1 MATNIDVKSLNAM
14 FNDYLQ
20 NGSSDQAFVDYC
32 LSQGYFRTDSND
44 PTVYDFSKFRKSRFV
59 NTAYLTSNPEKY
71 NSYLTFLA
79 NLSRS
84 DSRNQLDGDKATSK
98 MLMDLMEDVPLNA
111 GLGLS
116 QQDSEQLYS
125 KYLQDSD
132 HKMKKMHPKTAFA
145 GKKIG
150 IPTLITTAICAVIG
164 GAIAASGLVAGAI
177 PFLTDSLLLNI
188 GSLATL
194 GAAFGAVITP
204 IAIVAKNAIVRSYF
218 ARKYGTKTNNLAT
231 LLNSDITNSAD
242 IEKLNLPINELFK
255 KFKKTEEKIQ
265 KAKHSKNPFS
275 RIANYFR
282 EKTNRNRLH
291 EVINV
296 LKKTNAD
303 LKNSQDPTTETKLGL
318 FQRYLVNQTK
328 NLELSRRYADILAR
342 SRVDKKE
349 KNHIADLKASHKDE
363 YKKLAMDVLSK
374 GFPTP
379 ASPVNVK
386 KEPIKKEEK
395 VGKVVEKSLRDYL
408 REYGENTLR
417 VQNEKSF
424 IEKNKHRTIEELR
437 TEYDKKVRENLH
449 AQNSQYDQNT
459 SNPDIARQPN
469 RRKLQIFNGI
479 LVEGVIGDREQ
490 TPTRPQDHRVDPR
503 TPEGIRLQEMNPDM
517 DEIKRREEY
526 ARIWTEGYEKQRQRR
541 EDAKRESE
549 ESQKP
554 TPDASIN
561 PVQTPSISASR
572 NPEQKPSTP
581 TSTNPVQ
588 TPSTSASTNP
598 EQKPSTPASPKSTTS
613 KRKTSGIGTR
623 DTKVLRGR
631 GLSAKTIL
639 DGVDYS
645 NSYSNYTIPSIN
657 ATENSTPVSE
667 TQPSKKSN
675 RTSTSAKKT
684 SVTPNP
690 EESVQPKSKNANK
703 KTITSETPAN
713 SASSPKTKNPEKT
726 ATTPRSKTTPSGAKS
741 VTQDTTKNPKPA
753 DKKDSATKTSTA
765 PPTEKNATSTNDPK
779 STTTTTRQNSVKK
792 GTPPKTDELTP
803 ADGKKTQRVSKKRK
817 LNDGVEPK
825 KSDKNVANKNESTEQ
840 TNDAVKGTSQDSPL
854 TEIENLIAKMS
865 QLMNESKSPIYHG
878 TFTEENI
885 DTFLDENINALE
897 SKTRRGS
904 HSVTIRVDGDG
915 YSIT

>member
-32 LSQGYFRTDSND
+32 LSQGYFHTDSND

-349 KNHIADLKASHKDE
+349 KNHIANLKASHKDE

-374 GFPTP
+374 GFHTP

-386 KEPIKKEEK
+386 KEPIKKEET

-408 REYGENTLR
+408 REYGENSLR

-437 TEYDKKVRENLH
+437 TEYGKKVGENLH

-479 LVEGVIGDREQ
+479 LVDGVIGDIEQ
-490 TPTRPQDHRVDPR
+490 TSTRPRDYSVDPQ
-503 TPEGIRLQEMNPDM
+503 TPEGRRLKEKNPDM

-526 ARIWTEGYEKQRQRR
+526 FRIWAEGYEKQRRRR
-541 EDAKRESE
+541 EEEKRESE
-549 ESQKP
+549 ESQKS
-554 TPDASIN
+554 TPDA
-561 PVQTPSISASR
+561 
-572 NPEQKPSTP
+572 
-581 TSTNPVQ
+581 STNPVQ
-588 TPSTSASTNP
+588 T
-598 EQKPSTPASPKSTTS
+598 PSTPASPKSTTS
-613 KRKTSGIGTR
+613 RRKTSGIGTR

-645 NSYSNYTIPSIN
+645 NSYSNYIIPSIN
-657 ATENSTPVSE
+657 ATENSTPVPE

-675 RTSTSAKKT
+675 RTSTSDKKT
-684 SVTPNP
+684 PVTPNS

-713 SASSPKTKNPEKT
+713 SASSPKTKNPKKT
-726 ATTPRSKTTPSGAKS
+726 ATAPRSKTTSSGAKS
-741 VTQDTTKNPKPA
+741 DTPDTTKNTNKPA
-753 DKKDSATKTSTA
+753 DAKKDSTTKTSTA
-765 PPTEKNATSTNDPK
+765 PSTEKNATSTNVPK
-779 STTTTTRQNSVKK
+779 STTTTTGRNSVKK
-792 GTPPKTDELTP
+792 GTPPKTDGLTP
-803 ADGKKTQRVSKKRK
+803 ADEKTQRVSKKRK
-817 LNDGVEPK
+817 PDDGVEPK
-825 KSDKNVANKNESTEQ
+825 KSDKKANKNKSTEQ

>member
-32 LSQGYFRTDSND
+32 LSQGYFHTDSND

-150 IPTLITTAICAVIG
+150 IPTLITTVICAVFG
-164 GAIAASGLVAGAI
+164 VAIAASGLVAGAI

-188 GSLATL
+188 GSLATI
-194 GAAFGAVITP
+194 GAAIGAVITP
-204 IAIVAKNAIVRSYF
+204 IAIVTKNAIVRSYF

-231 LLNSDITNSAD
+231 FLNSDITNSAD

-255 KFKKTEEKIQ
+255 RFKKTEEKIQ

-303 LKNSQDPTTETKLGL
+303 LKNSQDPTTKTKLGL
-318 FQRYLVNQTK
+318 FQRYLVDQTK

-386 KEPIKKEEK
+386 KEPIKKEET

-408 REYGENTLR
+408 REYGENSLS
-417 VQNEKSF
+417 VQKEKSF
-424 IEKNKHRTIEELR
+424 IEKNKHRTIEDLR

-479 LVEGVIGDREQ
+479 LVEGIIGDREQ
-490 TPTRPQDHRVDPR
+490 TPTRPQDNSVDPQ
-503 TPEGIRLQEMNPDM
+503 TPEGKLLKEMNPDM
-517 DEIKRREEY
+517 DEIKRREKY

-541 EDAKRESE
+541 EEAKRESE

-561 PVQTPSISASR
+561 PVQTPS
-572 NPEQKPSTP
+572 
-581 TSTNPVQ
+581 
-588 TPSTSASTNP
+588 TSASTNP
-598 EQKPSTPASPKSTTS
+598 EQKPSTPISPKSTTS
-613 KRKTSGIGTR
+613 RRKTSRIGTR

-657 ATENSTPVSE
+657 ATENSTPVPE
-667 TQPSKKSN
+667 TQPRKKSD
-675 RTSTSAKKT
+675 RKSTSDEKKP
-684 SVTPNP
+684 VTPNSK
-690 EESVQPKSKNANK
+690 ESVQPKSKPKSKNANEK
-703 KTITSETPAN
+703 PITSKTPAN

-726 ATTPRSKTTPSGAKS
+726 ATTPRSKTTPSDAKS
-741 VTQDTTKNPKPA
+741 VTPDTTKNPKPA
-753 DKKDSATKTSTA
+753 DKKDSATKTSNA
-765 PPTEKNATSTNDPK
+765 PSTEKNAKSTNGSK
-779 STTTTTRQNSVKK
+779 STTTTTKRNSVKK

-803 ADGKKTQRVSKKRK
+803 ADGKKTQRVSEKRK
-817 LNDGVEPK
+817 LDDGVEPK

-840 TNDAVKGTSQDSPL
+840 TNDVVKGTSQDSPL
-854 TEIENLIAKMS
+854 TEIENLIARMS

-897 SKTRRGS
+897 SES

>member
-59 NTAYLTSNPEKY
+59 NTAYLTSDPEKY

-150 IPTLITTAICAVIG
+150 IPTLITTVICAVIG

-296 LKKTNAD
+296 LKKTNEN

-318 FQRYLVNQTK
+318 FQRYLVDQTK

-349 KNHIADLKASHKDE
+349 KNHIANLKASHKDE

-395 VGKVVEKSLRDYL
+395 VGKAVEKSLRDYL

-437 TEYDKKVRENLH
+437 TEYGKKVGENLH
-449 AQNSQYDQNT
+449 TQNSQYDQNT

-479 LVEGVIGDREQ
+479 LVDGVIGDIEQ
-490 TPTRPQDHRVDPR
+490 TSTRPRDYSVDPQ
-503 TPEGIRLQEMNPDM
+503 TPEGRRLKEKNPDM

-526 ARIWTEGYEKQRQRR
+526 FRIWAEGYEKQRRRR
-541 EDAKRESE
+541 EEEKRESE
-549 ESQKP
+549 ESQKS
-554 TPDASIN
+554 TPDA
-561 PVQTPSISASR
+561 
-572 NPEQKPSTP
+572 
-581 TSTNPVQ
+581 STNPVQ
-588 TPSTSASTNP
+588 T
-598 EQKPSTPASPKSTTS
+598 PSTPASPKSTTS
-613 KRKTSGIGTR
+613 RRKTSGIGTR

-657 ATENSTPVSE
+657 ATENSTLVSE

-779 STTTTTRQNSVKK
+779 STTTTTRRNSVKK

-854 TEIENLIAKMS
+854 TEIENLIARMS

>member
-32 LSQGYFRTDSND
+32 LSQGYFHTDSND
-44 PTVYDFSKFRKSRFV
+44 PTIYDFSKFRKSRFV

-84 DSRNQLDGDKATSK
+84 DIRNQLDGDKATSK

-231 LLNSDITNSAD
+231 LLNSDIANSAD

-296 LKKTNAD
+296 LKKTNED

-318 FQRYLVNQTK
+318 FQRYLVDQTK

-342 SRVDKKE
+342 SRVGKKE

-374 GFPTP
+374 GFSTP

-437 TEYDKKVRENLH
+437 TEYGKKVREDLH

-479 LVEGVIGDREQ
+479 LVDGVIGDIEQ
-490 TPTRPQDHRVDPR
+490 TSTRPQDHRVDPR

-526 ARIWTEGYEKQRQRR
+526 ARIWTEGYEKQQQRKKEANR
-541 EDAKRESE
+541 ELE

-561 PVQTPSISASR
+561 PVQTPS
-572 NPEQKPSTP
+572 TP
-581 TSTNPVQ
+581 V
-588 TPSTSASTNP
+588 
-598 EQKPSTPASPKSTTS
+598 SPKSTTPR
-613 KRKTSGIGTR
+613 RKTSGIGTR

-657 ATENSTPVSE
+657 ATENSTPVPE

-675 RTSTSAKKT
+675 RTSTSDKKT
-684 SVTPNP
+684 PVTPNS

-713 SASSPKTKNPEKT
+713 SASSSKTKNPEKT
-726 ATTPRSKTTPSGAKS
+726 ATAPRSKTTSSGAKS
-741 VTQDTTKNPKPA
+741 DTPDTTKNPKPA

-779 STTTTTRQNSVKK
+779 STTTTTRQNSVK

-840 TNDAVKGTSQDSPL
+840 TNDVVKGTSQDSPL

-885 DTFLDENINALE
+885 DTFLDENINAPE

>member
-32 LSQGYFRTDSND
+32 LSQGYFHTDSND

-150 IPTLITTAICAVIG
+150 IPTLITTAICAVFG
-164 GAIAASGLVAGAI
+164 AAIAASGLVAGAI

-296 LKKTNAD
+296 LKKTNED

-318 FQRYLVNQTK
+318 FQRYLVDQTK

-342 SRVDKKE
+342 SRVGKKE

-379 ASPVNVK
+379 ARPVNVK

-395 VGKVVEKSLRDYL
+395 VGKAVEKSLRDYL

-479 LVEGVIGDREQ
+479 LVDGVIGDIEQ
-490 TPTRPQDHRVDPR
+490 TSTRPRDNSVDPQ
-503 TPEGIRLQEMNPDM
+503 TPEGRRLKEMNPDM

-526 ARIWTEGYEKQRQRR
+526 ARIWAERYEKKQQLI
-541 EDAKRESE
+541 EEAKRELE

-554 TPDASIN
+554 TPD
-561 PVQTPSISASR
+561 
-572 NPEQKPSTP
+572 
-581 TSTNPVQ
+581 
-588 TPSTSASTNP
+588 ASTNP

-613 KRKTSGIGTR
+613 RRKTSGIGTR

-631 GLSAKTIL
+631 GLSAKSIL

-657 ATENSTPVSE
+657 ATENSTPVPE

-675 RTSTSAKKT
+675 RTSTSDKKT
-684 SVTPNP
+684 PVTPNS

-726 ATTPRSKTTPSGAKS
+726 ATTPRSKTTSSGAKS
-741 VTQDTTKNPKPA
+741 DTPDTTKNIKPA
-753 DKKDSATKTSTA
+753 DTKKDSTTKTSNA
-765 PPTEKNATSTNDPK
+765 PSTEKNATSTNGSK
-779 STTTTTRQNSVKK
+779 STTTTTKRNSVKK
-792 GTPPKTDELTP
+792 GTSPKTDELTP
-803 ADGKKTQRVSKKRK
+803 ADGKKTQRVSEKRK
-817 LNDGVEPK
+817 LDDGVEPK

-840 TNDAVKGTSQDSPL
+840 TNDVVKGTSQDSPL

>member
-116 QQDSEQLYS
+116 QQDFEQLYS

-150 IPTLITTAICAVIG
+150 IPTLITTVICAVIG

-296 LKKTNAD
+296 LKKTNEN

-318 FQRYLVNQTK
+318 FQRYLVDQTK

-349 KNHIADLKASHKDE
+349 KNHIANLKASHKDE

-374 GFPTP
+374 GFHTP

-386 KEPIKKEEK
+386 KEPIKKEET

-408 REYGENTLR
+408 REYGENTLS
-417 VQNEKSF
+417 VQKEKSF
-424 IEKNKHRTIEELR
+424 IEENKHRTIEELR
-437 TEYDKKVRENLH
+437 TEYGKKVRENLR

-479 LVEGVIGDREQ
+479 LVDGIIGDREQ
-490 TPTRPQDHRVDPR
+490 TPTRQRDNSVDPQ
-503 TPEGIRLQEMNPDM
+503 TPEGKRLKEMNPDM
-517 DEIKRREEY
+517 DEIKRREKY
-526 ARIWTEGYEKQRQRR
+526 ARIWTEGYEKQQQRKKEANR
-541 EDAKRESE
+541 ELE

-561 PVQTPSISASR
+561 PVQTPS
-572 NPEQKPSTP
+572 TP
-581 TSTNPVQ
+581 V
-588 TPSTSASTNP
+588 
-598 EQKPSTPASPKSTTS
+598 SPKSTTPR
-613 KRKTSGIGTR
+613 RKTSGIGTR

-657 ATENSTPVSE
+657 ATENSTPVPE

-675 RTSTSAKKT
+675 RTSTSDKKT
-684 SVTPNP
+684 PVTPNS

-713 SASSPKTKNPEKT
+713 SASSSKTKNPEKT
-726 ATTPRSKTTPSGAKS
+726 ATAPRSKTTSSGAKS
-741 VTQDTTKNPKPA
+741 DTPDTTKNPKPA

-779 STTTTTRQNSVKK
+779 STTTTTRQNSVK

-840 TNDAVKGTSQDSPL
+840 TNDVVKGTSQDSPL

-885 DTFLDENINALE
+885 DTFLDENINAPE

>member
-1 MATNIDVKSLNAM
+1 MATNIDIKSLNAM

-32 LSQGYFRTDSND
+32 LSQGYFHTDSND

-296 LKKTNAD
+296 LKKTNED

-318 FQRYLVNQTK
+318 FQRYLVDQTK

-349 KNHIADLKASHKDE
+349 KNHIANLKASHKDE

-408 REYGENTLR
+408 REYGENTSR

-479 LVEGVIGDREQ
+479 LVDGVIGDIEQ
-490 TPTRPQDHRVDPR
+490 TPTRQRDNSVDPQ
-503 TPEGIRLQEMNPDM
+503 TPEGRRLKEMNPDM

-526 ARIWTEGYEKQRQRR
+526 ARIWAERYEKQQQLI
-541 EDAKRESE
+541 EEAKRESE
-549 ESQKP
+549 ESQKS
-554 TPDASIN
+554 TPDA
-561 PVQTPSISASR
+561 
-572 NPEQKPSTP
+572 
-581 TSTNPVQ
+581 STNPVQ
-588 TPSTSASTNP
+588 T
-598 EQKPSTPASPKSTTS
+598 PSTPASPKSTTS
-613 KRKTSGIGTR
+613 RRKTSGIGTR

-645 NSYSNYTIPSIN
+645 NSYSNYIIPSIN
-657 ATENSTPVSE
+657 ATENSTPVPE

-675 RTSTSAKKT
+675 RTSTSAEKT
-684 SVTPNP
+684 PVTPNS

-713 SASSPKTKNPEKT
+713 SASSSKTKNPEKT

-779 STTTTTRQNSVKK
+779 STTTTTGRNSVKK
-792 GTPPKTDELTP
+792 GTPPKTDGLTP
-803 ADGKKTQRVSKKRK
+803 ADEKTQRVSKKRK
-817 LNDGVEPK
+817 PDDGVEPK
-825 KSDKNVANKNESTEQ
+825 KSDKKANKNKSTEQ

>member
-32 LSQGYFRTDSND
+32 LSQGYFHTDSND

-349 KNHIADLKASHKDE
+349 KNHIANLKASHKDE

-374 GFPTP
+374 GFHTP

-386 KEPIKKEEK
+386 KEPIKKEET

-408 REYGENTLR
+408 REYGENSLR

-479 LVEGVIGDREQ
+479 LVDGVIGDIEQ
-490 TPTRPQDHRVDPR
+490 TSTRPRDYSVDPQ
-503 TPEGIRLQEMNPDM
+503 TPEGRRLKEKNPDM

-526 ARIWTEGYEKQRQRR
+526 ARIWAERYEKQQQLI
-541 EDAKRESE
+541 EEAKRESE
-549 ESQKP
+549 ESQKS
-554 TPDASIN
+554 TPDA
-561 PVQTPSISASR
+561 
-572 NPEQKPSTP
+572 
-581 TSTNPVQ
+581 STNPVQ
-588 TPSTSASTNP
+588 T
-598 EQKPSTPASPKSTTS
+598 PSTPASPKSTTS
-613 KRKTSGIGTR
+613 RRKTSGIGTR

-645 NSYSNYTIPSIN
+645 NSYSNYIIPSIN
-657 ATENSTPVSE
+657 ATENSTPVPE

-675 RTSTSAKKT
+675 RTSTSDKKT
-684 SVTPNP
+684 PVTPNS

-713 SASSPKTKNPEKT
+713 SASSSKTKNPEKT

-779 STTTTTRQNSVKK
+779 STTTTTGRNSVKK
-792 GTPPKTDELTP
+792 GTPPKTDGLTP
-803 ADGKKTQRVSKKRK
+803 ADEKTQRVSKKRK
-817 LNDGVEPK
+817 PDDGVEPK
-825 KSDKNVANKNESTEQ
+825 KSDKKANKNKSTEQ

>member
-32 LSQGYFRTDSND
+32 LSQGYFHTDSND

-296 LKKTNAD
+296 LKKTNEN

-318 FQRYLVNQTK
+318 FQRYLVDQTK

-386 KEPIKKEEK
+386 KEPIKKEET

-408 REYGENTLR
+408 REYGENTLS
-417 VQNEKSF
+417 VQKEKSF
-424 IEKNKHRTIEELR
+424 IEENKHRTIEELR
-437 TEYDKKVRENLH
+437 TEYNKKVRENLR

-469 RRKLQIFNGI
+469 RRKLQIFNGK

-490 TPTRPQDHRVDPR
+490 TPTRPQDNSVDPQ
-503 TPEGIRLQEMNPDM
+503 TPEGRRLKEMNPDM
-517 DEIKRREEY
+517 DEIKRREKY

-541 EDAKRESE
+541 EEAKRELE

-561 PVQTPSISASR
+561 PVQTPSTS
-572 NPEQKPSTP
+572 

-588 TPSTSASTNP
+588 TPSTP
-598 EQKPSTPASPKSTTS
+598 VSPKSTTS

-657 ATENSTPVSE
+657 ATENSTPVPE
-667 TQPSKKSN
+667 TQPRKKSD
-675 RTSTSAKKT
+675 RKSTSDEKKP
-684 SVTPNP
+684 VTPNSK
-690 EESVQPKSKNANK
+690 ESVQPKSKPKSKNANEK
-703 KTITSETPAN
+703 PITSETPAN

-726 ATTPRSKTTPSGAKS
+726 ATAPRSKTTSSGAKS
-741 VTQDTTKNPKPA
+741 DTPDTTKNTKPA
-753 DKKDSATKTSTA
+753 DTKKDSTTKTSTA
-765 PPTEKNATSTNDPK
+765 PSTEKNATSTNGSK
-779 STTTTTRQNSVKK
+779 STTTTTKRNSVKK

-803 ADGKKTQRVSKKRK
+803 ADGKKTQRVSEKRK
-817 LNDGVEPK
+817 LDDGVEPK
-825 KSDKNVANKNESTEQ
+825 KSDKKVANKNESTEQ
-840 TNDAVKGTSQDSPL
+840 TNDVVKGTSQDSPL
-854 TEIENLIAKMS
+854 TEIENLIARMS
-865 QLMNESKSPIYHG
+865 QLMNESKSPIYQG

-885 DTFLDENINALE
+885 DTFLENINPLE
-897 SKTRRGS
+897 SES
-904 HSVTIRVDGDG
+904 HSVTIRVKGDG

>member
-59 NTAYLTSNPEKY
+59 NTAYLTSDPEKY

-296 LKKTNAD
+296 LKKTNED

-318 FQRYLVNQTK
+318 FQRYLVDQTK

-342 SRVDKKE
+342 SRVDKK
-349 KNHIADLKASHKDE
+349 
-363 YKKLAMDVLSK
+363 
-374 GFPTP
+374 
-379 ASPVNVK
+379 
-386 KEPIKKEEK
+386 
-395 VGKVVEKSLRDYL
+395 R
-408 REYGENTLR
+408 
-417 VQNEKSF
+417 
-424 IEKNKHRTIEELR
+424 
-437 TEYDKKVRENLH
+437 
-449 AQNSQYDQNT
+449 
-459 SNPDIARQPN
+459 
-469 RRKLQIFNGI
+469 
-479 LVEGVIGDREQ
+479 
-490 TPTRPQDHRVDPR
+490 
-503 TPEGIRLQEMNPDM
+503 
-517 DEIKRREEY
+517 
-526 ARIWTEGYEKQRQRR
+526 
-541 EDAKRESE
+541 
-549 ESQKP
+549 
-554 TPDASIN
+554 
-561 PVQTPSISASR
+561 
-572 NPEQKPSTP
+572 
-581 TSTNPVQ
+581 
-588 TPSTSASTNP
+588 
-598 EQKPSTPASPKSTTS
+598 
-613 KRKTSGIGTR
+613 
-623 DTKVLRGR
+623 
-631 GLSAKTIL
+631 
-639 DGVDYS
+639 
-645 NSYSNYTIPSIN
+645 
-657 ATENSTPVSE
+657 
-667 TQPSKKSN
+667 KKS
-675 RTSTSAKKT
+675 
-684 SVTPNP
+684 
-690 EESVQPKSKNANK
+690 
-703 KTITSETPAN
+703 
-713 SASSPKTKNPEKT
+713 
-726 ATTPRSKTTPSGAKS
+726 
-741 VTQDTTKNPKPA
+741 
-753 DKKDSATKTSTA
+753 
-765 PPTEKNATSTNDPK
+765 
-779 STTTTTRQNSVKK
+779 
-792 GTPPKTDELTP
+792 
-803 ADGKKTQRVSKKRK
+803 
-817 LNDGVEPK
+817 
-825 KSDKNVANKNESTEQ
+825 
-840 TNDAVKGTSQDSPL
+840 
-854 TEIENLIAKMS
+854 
-865 QLMNESKSPIYHG
+865 YC
-878 TFTEENI
+878 
-885 DTFLDENINALE
+885 
-897 SKTRRGS
+897 
-904 HSVTIRVDGDG
+904 
-915 YSIT
+915 

>member
-318 FQRYLVNQTK
+318 FQRYLVDQTK

-342 SRVDKKE
+342 SRVGKKE
-349 KNHIADLKASHKDE
+349 KNHIANLKASHKDE

-424 IEKNKHRTIEELR
+424 IEKNKHRTIEDLR
-437 TEYDKKVRENLH
+437 TEYGKKH

-479 LVEGVIGDREQ
+479 LVDGIIGDREQ
-490 TPTRPQDHRVDPR
+490 TPTRQRDNSVDPQ
-503 TPEGIRLQEMNPDM
+503 TPEGRRLKEMNPDM

-526 ARIWTEGYEKQRQRR
+526 ARIWAERYEKQRRRR
-541 EDAKRESE
+541 EEEKRESE
-549 ESQKP
+549 ESQKS
-554 TPDASIN
+554 TPDA
-561 PVQTPSISASR
+561 
-572 NPEQKPSTP
+572 
-581 TSTNPVQ
+581 STNPVQ
-588 TPSTSASTNP
+588 TPSTP
-598 EQKPSTPASPKSTTS
+598 VSPKSTTPR
-613 KRKTSGIGTR
+613 RKTSGIGTR

-657 ATENSTPVSE
+657 ATENSTLVSE

-703 KTITSETPAN
+703 KTITSKTPAN
-713 SASSPKTKNPEKT
+713 SDPSSKTKNPEKT
-726 ATTPRSKTTPSGAKS
+726 ATTPRSKTTSSGAKS
-741 VTQDTTKNPKPA
+741 DTPDTTKNPKPA

-779 STTTTTRQNSVKK
+779 STTTTTGRNSVKK
-792 GTPPKTDELTP
+792 GTPPKTDGLTP
-803 ADGKKTQRVSKKRK
+803 ADEKTQRVSKKRK
-817 LNDGVEPK
+817 PDDGVEPK
-825 KSDKNVANKNESTEQ
+825 KSDKKANKNESTEQ

-865 QLMNESKSPIYHG
+865 QLMNESKSPIYQG
-878 TFTEENI
+878 TFTEKNI
-885 DTFLDENINALE
+885 DTILENINPLE
-897 SKTRRGS
+897 SES
-904 HSVTIRVDGDG
+904 HSVTISVNGDG

>member
-296 LKKTNAD
+296 LKKTNED

-318 FQRYLVNQTK
+318 FQRYLVDQTK

-342 SRVDKKE
+342 SRVGKKE

-374 GFPTP
+374 GFSTP

-437 TEYDKKVRENLH
+437 TEYGKKVREDLH

-479 LVEGVIGDREQ
+479 LVDGVIGDIEQ
-490 TPTRPQDHRVDPR
+490 TSTRPQDHRVDPR
-503 TPEGIRLQEMNPDM
+503 TPEGIRLQEMNPDL
-517 DEIKRREEY
+517 
-526 ARIWTEGYEKQRQRR
+526 
-541 EDAKRESE
+541 E

-561 PVQTPSISASR
+561 PVQTPS
-572 NPEQKPSTP
+572 TP
-581 TSTNPVQ
+581 V
-588 TPSTSASTNP
+588 
-598 EQKPSTPASPKSTTS
+598 SPKSTTPR
-613 KRKTSGIGTR
+613 RKTSGIGTR

-657 ATENSTPVSE
+657 ATENSTLVSE

-779 STTTTTRQNSVKK
+779 STTTTTRQNSVK

-885 DTFLDENINALE
+885 DTFLDENINAPE

>member
-32 LSQGYFRTDSND
+32 LSQGYFHTDSND

-59 NTAYLTSNPEKY
+59 NTAYLTSDPEKY

-296 LKKTNAD
+296 LKKTNED

-318 FQRYLVNQTK
+318 FQRYLVDQTK

-342 SRVDKKE
+342 SRVGKKE
-349 KNHIADLKASHKDE
+349 KNHIADLKSSHKDE

-395 VGKVVEKSLRDYL
+395 VGKAVEKSLRDYL

-437 TEYDKKVRENLH
+437 TEYGKKVGENLH
-449 AQNSQYDQNT
+449 TQNSQYDQNT

-479 LVEGVIGDREQ
+479 LVDGVIGDIEQ
-490 TPTRPQDHRVDPR
+490 TSTRPQDYSVDPQ
-503 TPEGIRLQEMNPDM
+503 TPEGRRLKEMNPDM

-526 ARIWTEGYEKQRQRR
+526 ARIWAERYEKQQQLI
-541 EDAKRESE
+541 EEAKRESE
-549 ESQKP
+549 ESQKS
-554 TPDASIN
+554 TPDA
-561 PVQTPSISASR
+561 
-572 NPEQKPSTP
+572 
-581 TSTNPVQ
+581 STNPVQ
-588 TPSTSASTNP
+588 T
-598 EQKPSTPASPKSTTS
+598 PSTPASPKSTTS
-613 KRKTSGIGTR
+613 RRKTSGIGTR
-623 DTKVLRGR
+623 DSKVLRGR

-639 DGVDYS
+639 GGVDYS
-645 NSYSNYTIPSIN
+645 NSYSNYIIPSIN
-657 ATENSTPVSE
+657 ATENSTPVPE

-684 SVTPNP
+684 PVTPNSK
-690 EESVQPKSKNANK
+690 ESVQPKSKPKSKNANEK
-703 KTITSETPAN
+703 PITSETPAN

-726 ATTPRSKTTPSGAKS
+726 ATTPRSKTTPSDAKS
-741 VTQDTTKNPKPA
+741 VTPDTTKNPKPA

-779 STTTTTRQNSVKK
+779 STTTTTRQNSVK

>member
-32 LSQGYFRTDSND
+32 LSQGYFHTDSND

-84 DSRNQLDGDKATSK
+84 DGRNQLDGDKATSK

-318 FQRYLVNQTK
+318 FQRYLVDQTK

-437 TEYDKKVRENLH
+437 TEYGKKVRENLH

-490 TPTRPQDHRVDPR
+490 TPTRPQDNSVDPQ
-503 TPEGIRLQEMNPDM
+503 TPEGKRLKEMNPDM
-517 DEIKRREEY
+517 DEIERREEY
-526 ARIWTEGYEKQRQRR
+526 ARIWTEGYEKQQQRKKEANR
-541 EDAKRESE
+541 ELE

-561 PVQTPSISASR
+561 PVQTPSTPTSI
-572 NPEQKPSTP
+572 NPVQTPSTS

-588 TPSTSASTNP
+588 TPSTP
-598 EQKPSTPASPKSTTS
+598 VSPKSTTS
-613 KRKTSGIGTR
+613 RRKTSGIGTR

-645 NSYSNYTIPSIN
+645 NSYSNYIIPSIN
-657 ATENSTPVSE
+657 ATENSTLVSE
-667 TQPSKKSN
+667 TQPRKKSN

-726 ATTPRSKTTPSGAKS
+726 ATTPRSKTTSSGAKS
-741 VTQDTTKNPKPA
+741 DTPDITKNTKPA
-753 DKKDSATKTSTA
+753 DTKKDSATKTSTA
-765 PPTEKNATSTNDPK
+765 PSTKKNATSTNGPK
-779 STTTTTRQNSVKK
+779 STTTTTRRNSVKK
-792 GTPPKTDELTP
+792 GTPPKTDGLTP
-803 ADGKKTQRVSKKRK
+803 ADEKKTQRVSEKRK
-817 LNDGVEPK
+817 LDDGVEPK

-840 TNDAVKGTSQDSPL
+840 TNDAVKSTSQDSPL
-854 TEIENLIAKMS
+854 TEIENLIARMS

-885 DTFLDENINALE
+885 DTFLKNINALE
-897 SKTRRGS
+897 SES

>member
-32 LSQGYFRTDSND
+32 LSQGYFHTDSND

-296 LKKTNAD
+296 LKKTNKD

-318 FQRYLVNQTK
+318 FQRYLVDQTK

-386 KEPIKKEEK
+386 KEPIKKEET

-417 VQNEKSF
+417 VQKEKSF
-424 IEKNKHRTIEELR
+424 IEENKHRTIEELR
-437 TEYDKKVRENLH
+437 TEYGKKVGENLH
-449 AQNSQYDQNT
+449 TQNSQYDQNT

-479 LVEGVIGDREQ
+479 LVDGIIGDREQ
-490 TPTRPQDHRVDPR
+490 TPTRQQDNSVDPQ
-503 TPEGIRLQEMNPDM
+503 TPEGKRLKEMNPDM
-517 DEIKRREEY
+517 DEIKRREKY
-526 ARIWTEGYEKQRQRR
+526 ARIWTEGYEKQRQRI
-541 EDAKRESE
+541 EEAKRESE

-554 TPDASIN
+554 TPDAS
-561 PVQTPSISASR
+561 
-572 NPEQKPSTP
+572 
-581 TSTNPVQ
+581 TNPVQ
-588 TPSTSASTNP
+588 T
-598 EQKPSTPASPKSTTS
+598 PSTPASPKSTTS
-613 KRKTSGIGTR
+613 RRKTSGIGTR

-645 NSYSNYTIPSIN
+645 NSYSNYITPSIN
-657 ATENSTPVSE
+657 ATENSTPVPE
-667 TQPSKKSN
+667 TQPRKKSD
-675 RTSTSAKKT
+675 RKSTSDEKKP
-684 SVTPNP
+684 VTPNP

-765 PPTEKNATSTNDPK
+765 PSTEKNATSTNVPK
-779 STTTTTRQNSVKK
+779 STTTTTRQNSVK

>member
-296 LKKTNAD
+296 LKKTNED

-318 FQRYLVNQTK
+318 FQRYLVDQTK

-386 KEPIKKEEK
+386 KEPIKKEET

-408 REYGENTLR
+408 REYGENTLS
-417 VQNEKSF
+417 VQKEKSF
-424 IEKNKHRTIEELR
+424 IEENKHRTIEELR
-437 TEYDKKVRENLH
+437 TEYGKKVRENLR

-459 SNPDIARQPN
+459 SNPDIAQPN

-479 LVEGVIGDREQ
+479 LVDGIIGDREQ
-490 TPTRPQDHRVDPR
+490 TPTRQQDNSVDPQ
-503 TPEGIRLQEMNPDM
+503 TPEGKRLKEMNPDM
-517 DEIKRREEY
+517 DEIKRREKY
-526 ARIWTEGYEKQRQRR
+526 ARIWTEGYEKQRQRI
-541 EDAKRESE
+541 EEAKRESE

-561 PVQTPSISASR
+561 PVQTPSTS
-572 NPEQKPSTP
+572 

-588 TPSTSASTNP
+588 TPSTP
-598 EQKPSTPASPKSTTS
+598 VSPKSTTS

-631 GLSAKTIL
+631 GLSAKSIL

-645 NSYSNYTIPSIN
+645 NSYSNYIIPSIN
-657 ATENSTPVSE
+657 ATENSTPVPE
-667 TQPSKKSN
+667 TQPRKKSD
-675 RTSTSAKKT
+675 RKSTSDEKKP
-684 SVTPNP
+684 VTPNS

-713 SASSPKTKNPEKT
+713 SDPSSKTKNPEET
-726 ATTPRSKTTPSGAKS
+726 ATAPRSKTTPSGAKS
-741 VTQDTTKNPKPA
+741 DTPDTTKNIKPA
-753 DKKDSATKTSTA
+753 DNKKDSATKTSTA
-765 PPTEKNATSTNDPK
+765 PSTEKNATSTNVPK
-779 STTTTTRQNSVKK
+779 STTTTTGRNSGKN
-792 GTPPKTDELTP
+792 GTPPKTDGLTP
-803 ADGKKTQRVSKKRK
+803 ADEKTQRVSKKRK
-817 LNDGVEPK
+817 PDDGVEPK
-825 KSDKNVANKNESTEQ
+825 KSDKNVSNKNESTEQ
-840 TNDAVKGTSQDSPL
+840 TNDVVKGTSQDSPL
-854 TEIENLIAKMS
+854 TEIENLIARMS
-865 QLMNESKSPIYHG
+865 QLMNESKSPIYQG

-885 DTFLDENINALE
+885 DTFLENINPLE
-897 SKTRRGS
+897 SES
-904 HSVTIRVDGDG
+904 HSVTIRVKGDG

>member
-296 LKKTNAD
+296 LKKTNED

-318 FQRYLVNQTK
+318 FQRYLVDQTK

-349 KNHIADLKASHKDE
+349 KNHIANLKASHKDE

-395 VGKVVEKSLRDYL
+395 VGKAVEKSLRDYL

-437 TEYDKKVRENLH
+437 TEYGKKVGENLH
-449 AQNSQYDQNT
+449 TQNSQYDQNT

-479 LVEGVIGDREQ
+479 LVDGVIGDIEQ
-490 TPTRPQDHRVDPR
+490 TSTRPRDYSVDPQ
-503 TPEGIRLQEMNPDM
+503 TPEGRRLKEKNPDM

-526 ARIWTEGYEKQRQRR
+526 FRIWAEGYEKQRRRR
-541 EDAKRESE
+541 EEEKRESE
-549 ESQKP
+549 ESQKS
-554 TPDASIN
+554 TPDA
-561 PVQTPSISASR
+561 
-572 NPEQKPSTP
+572 
-581 TSTNPVQ
+581 STNPVQ
-588 TPSTSASTNP
+588 T
-598 EQKPSTPASPKSTTS
+598 PSTPASPKSTTS
-613 KRKTSGIGTR
+613 RRKTSGIGTR

-657 ATENSTPVSE
+657 ATENSTLVSE

-779 STTTTTRQNSVKK
+779 STTTTTRRNSVKK

-854 TEIENLIAKMS
+854 TEIENLIARMS

-897 SKTRRGS
+897 SES
-904 HSVTIRVDGDG
+904 HSVTIRVKGDG

>member
-150 IPTLITTAICAVIG
+150 IPTLITTVICAVFG
-164 GAIAASGLVAGAI
+164 AAIAASGLVAGAI

-296 LKKTNAD
+296 LKKTNED

-318 FQRYLVNQTK
+318 FQRYLVDQTK

-349 KNHIADLKASHKDE
+349 KNHIANLKASHKDE

-437 TEYDKKVRENLH
+437 TEYGKKVREDLH

-479 LVEGVIGDREQ
+479 LVDGVIGDIEQ
-490 TPTRPQDHRVDPR
+490 TPTRQRDNSVDPQ
-503 TPEGIRLQEMNPDM
+503 TPEGRRLKEMNPDM

-526 ARIWTEGYEKQRQRR
+526 ARIWAERYEKQQQLI
-541 EDAKRESE
+541 EEAKRESE
-549 ESQKP
+549 ESQKS
-554 TPDASIN
+554 TPDA
-561 PVQTPSISASR
+561 
-572 NPEQKPSTP
+572 
-581 TSTNPVQ
+581 STNPVQ
-588 TPSTSASTNP
+588 T
-598 EQKPSTPASPKSTTS
+598 PSTPASPKSTTS
-613 KRKTSGIGTR
+613 RRKTSGIGTR
-623 DTKVLRGR
+623 DSKVLRGR

-639 DGVDYS
+639 GGVDYS
-645 NSYSNYTIPSIN
+645 NSYSNYIIPSIN
-657 ATENSTPVSE
+657 ATENSTPVPE

-765 PPTEKNATSTNDPK
+765 PPTEKNATSTNVPK
-779 STTTTTRQNSVKK
+779 STTTTTGRNSVKK
-792 GTPPKTDELTP
+792 GTPPKTDGLTP
-803 ADGKKTQRVSKKRK
+803 ADEKTQRVSKKRK
-817 LNDGVEPK
+817 PDDGVEPK
-825 KSDKNVANKNESTEQ
+825 KSDKKANKNESTEQ
-840 TNDAVKGTSQDSPL
+840 TNDVVKGTSQDSPL

>member
-32 LSQGYFRTDSND
+32 LSQGYFHTDSND

-296 LKKTNAD
+296 LKKTNED

-318 FQRYLVNQTK
+318 FQRYLVDQTK

-342 SRVDKKE
+342 SRVGKKE

-379 ASPVNVK
+379 ARPVNVK

-395 VGKVVEKSLRDYL
+395 VGKAVEKSLRDYL

-479 LVEGVIGDREQ
+479 LVDGVIGDIEQ
-490 TPTRPQDHRVDPR
+490 TSTRPQDYSVDPQ
-503 TPEGIRLQEMNPDM
+503 TPEGKRLKEMNPDM
-517 DEIKRREEY
+517 DEIKRREGY
-526 ARIWTEGYEKQRQRR
+526 FRIWTEGYEKQQQRR
-541 EDAKRESE
+541 KEANRELE
-549 ESQKP
+549 ENQKS

-581 TSTNPVQ
+581 
-588 TPSTSASTNP
+588 
-598 EQKPSTPASPKSTTS
+598 ASPKSTTS
-613 KRKTSGIGTR
+613 RRKTSGIGTR
-623 DTKVLRGR
+623 DTKVLRGH

-657 ATENSTPVSE
+657 ATENSTPVPE

-675 RTSTSAKKT
+675 RKSTSDKKT

-703 KTITSETPAN
+703 KPITSETPAS
-713 SASSPKTKNPEKT
+713 SASSSKTKNPKKT
-726 ATTPRSKTTPSGAKS
+726 ATAPRSKTTSSGAKS
-741 VTQDTTKNPKPA
+741 DTPDTTKNTNKPA
-753 DKKDSATKTSTA
+753 DAKKDSTTKTSTA
-765 PPTEKNATSTNDPK
+765 PSTEKNATSTNDPK
-779 STTTTTRQNSVKK
+779 STTTTTRQNSVK

-897 SKTRRGS
+897 SES

>member
-296 LKKTNAD
+296 LKKTNEN

-318 FQRYLVNQTK
+318 FQRYLVDQTK

-349 KNHIADLKASHKDE
+349 KNHIANLKASHKDE

-374 GFPTP
+374 GFHTP

-386 KEPIKKEEK
+386 KEPIKKEET

-437 TEYDKKVRENLH
+437 TEYGKKVGENLH
-449 AQNSQYDQNT
+449 TQNSQYDQNT

-479 LVEGVIGDREQ
+479 LVDGVIGDIEQ
-490 TPTRPQDHRVDPR
+490 TSTRPRDYSVDPQ
-503 TPEGIRLQEMNPDM
+503 TPEGRRLKEKNPDM

-526 ARIWTEGYEKQRQRR
+526 FRIWAEGYEKQRRRR
-541 EDAKRESE
+541 EEEKRESE
-549 ESQKP
+549 ESQKS
-554 TPDASIN
+554 TPDA
-561 PVQTPSISASR
+561 
-572 NPEQKPSTP
+572 
-581 TSTNPVQ
+581 STNPVQ
-588 TPSTSASTNP
+588 T
-598 EQKPSTPASPKSTTS
+598 PSTPASPKSTTS
-613 KRKTSGIGTR
+613 RRKTSGIGTR

-657 ATENSTPVSE
+657 ATENSTLVSE

-703 KTITSETPAN
+703 KPITSETPAS

-726 ATTPRSKTTPSGAKS
+726 ATAPRSKTTSSGAKS
-741 VTQDTTKNPKPA
+741 VTPDTTKNPKPA

-779 STTTTTRQNSVKK
+779 STTTTTRQNSVK

-825 KSDKNVANKNESTEQ
+825 KSDKKANKNESTEQ

-897 SKTRRGS
+897 SES
-904 HSVTIRVDGDG
+904 HSVTIRVKGDG

>member
-296 LKKTNAD
+296 LKKTNED
-303 LKNSQDPTTETKLGL
+303 LKYSQDPTTETKLGL
-318 FQRYLVNQTK
+318 YQRYLVDQTK

-342 SRVDKKE
+342 SRVGKKE

-408 REYGENTLR
+408 REYGENASR

-437 TEYDKKVRENLH
+437 TEYGKKVGENLH

-479 LVEGVIGDREQ
+479 LVDGVIGDIEQ
-490 TPTRPQDHRVDPR
+490 TPTRQRDNSVDPQ
-503 TPEGIRLQEMNPDM
+503 TPEGRRLKEMNPDM

-526 ARIWTEGYEKQRQRR
+526 ARIWAERYEKQQQLI
-541 EDAKRESE
+541 EEAKRESE
-549 ESQKP
+549 ESQKS
-554 TPDASIN
+554 TPDA
-561 PVQTPSISASR
+561 
-572 NPEQKPSTP
+572 
-581 TSTNPVQ
+581 STNPVQ
-588 TPSTSASTNP
+588 T
-598 EQKPSTPASPKSTTS
+598 PSTPASPKSTTS
-613 KRKTSGIGTR
+613 RRKTSGIGTR

-639 DGVDYS
+639 DGIDYS
-645 NSYSNYTIPSIN
+645 NSYSNYIIPSIN
-657 ATENSTPVSE
+657 ATENSTPVPE

-675 RTSTSAKKT
+675 RKSTSAKKT
-684 SVTPNP
+684 PVTPNS
-690 EESVQPKSKNANK
+690 EESVQPKSKNDNK

-726 ATTPRSKTTPSGAKS
+726 ATAPRSKTTSSGAKS

-779 STTTTTRQNSVKK
+779 STTTTTRQNSVK
-792 GTPPKTDELTP
+792 GTSPKTDELTP
-803 ADGKKTQRVSKKRK
+803 ADGKKTQRVSEKRK
-817 LNDGVEPK
+817 LDDGVEPK
-825 KSDKNVANKNESTEQ
+825 KSDKNKSTEQ
-840 TNDAVKGTSQDSPL
+840 TNDAVKGTSQDPPAL
-854 TEIENLIAKMS
+854 TEIENLIARMS

-897 SKTRRGS
+897 SES
-904 HSVTIRVDGDG
+904 HSVTIRVKGDG

>member
-59 NTAYLTSNPEKY
+59 NTAYLTSDPEKY

-150 IPTLITTAICAVIG
+150 IPTLITTVICAVFG
-164 GAIAASGLVAGAI
+164 AAIAASGLVAGAI

-296 LKKTNAD
+296 LKKTNEN

-318 FQRYLVNQTK
+318 FQRYLVDQTK

-342 SRVDKKE
+342 SRVGKKE

-395 VGKVVEKSLRDYL
+395 VGKAVEKSLRDYL
-408 REYGENTLR
+408 REYGENSLS
-417 VQNEKSF
+417 VQKEKSF

-479 LVEGVIGDREQ
+479 LVDGIIGDREQ
-490 TPTRPQDHRVDPR
+490 TPTRQQDNSVDPQ
-503 TPEGIRLQEMNPDM
+503 TPEGKRLKEMNPDM
-517 DEIKRREEY
+517 DEIKRREKY
-526 ARIWTEGYEKQRQRR
+526 ARIWTEGYEKQRQRI
-541 EDAKRESE
+541 EEAKRESE

-554 TPDASIN
+554 TPDAS
-561 PVQTPSISASR
+561 
-572 NPEQKPSTP
+572 
-581 TSTNPVQ
+581 TNPVQ
-588 TPSTSASTNP
+588 T
-598 EQKPSTPASPKSTTS
+598 PSTPASPKSTTS
-613 KRKTSGIGTR
+613 RRKTSGIGTR

-639 DGVDYS
+639 GGVDYS
-645 NSYSNYTIPSIN
+645 NSYSNYIIPSIN
-657 ATENSTPVSE
+657 ATENSTPVPE
-667 TQPSKKSN
+667 TQPSKKSD
-675 RTSTSAKKT
+675 RTSTSDKKT
-684 SVTPNP
+684 PVTPNS

-703 KTITSETPAN
+703 KTTRSKTPAN
-713 SASSPKTKNPEKT
+713 SDPSSKTKNPEKT
-726 ATTPRSKTTPSGAKS
+726 ATAPRSKTTSSGAKS
-741 VTQDTTKNPKPA
+741 DTPDTTKNTKPA
-753 DKKDSATKTSTA
+753 DTKKDSTTKTSTA
-765 PPTEKNATSTNDPK
+765 PSTEKNATSTNGSK
-779 STTTTTRQNSVKK
+779 STTTTTKRNSVKK

-803 ADGKKTQRVSKKRK
+803 ADGKKTQRVSEKRK
-817 LNDGVEPK
+817 LDDGVEPK

-840 TNDAVKGTSQDSPL
+840 TNDVVKGTSQDSPL
-854 TEIENLIAKMS
+854 TEIENLIARMS
-865 QLMNESKSPIYHG
+865 QLMNESKSPIYQG

-885 DTFLDENINALE
+885 DTFLENINPLE
-897 SKTRRGS
+897 SES
-904 HSVTIRVDGDG
+904 HSVTIRVKGDG

>member
-32 LSQGYFRTDSND
+32 LSQGYFHTDSND

-318 FQRYLVNQTK
+318 FQRYLVDQTK

-349 KNHIADLKASHKDE
+349 KNHIANLKASHKDE

-408 REYGENTLR
+408 REYGENSLR

-479 LVEGVIGDREQ
+479 LVDGVIGDIEQ
-490 TPTRPQDHRVDPR
+490 TPTRQRDNSVDPQ
-503 TPEGIRLQEMNPDM
+503 TPEGRRLKEMNPDM

-526 ARIWTEGYEKQRQRR
+526 ARIWAERYEKQQQLI
-541 EDAKRESE
+541 EEAKRESE
-549 ESQKP
+549 ESQKS
-554 TPDASIN
+554 TPDA
-561 PVQTPSISASR
+561 
-572 NPEQKPSTP
+572 
-581 TSTNPVQ
+581 STNPVQ
-588 TPSTSASTNP
+588 T
-598 EQKPSTPASPKSTTS
+598 PSTPASPKSTTS
-613 KRKTSGIGTR
+613 RRKTSGIGTR

-645 NSYSNYTIPSIN
+645 NSYSNYIIPSIN
-657 ATENSTPVSE
+657 ATENSTPVPE

-675 RTSTSAKKT
+675 RTSTSDKKT
-684 SVTPNP
+684 PVTPNS

-713 SASSPKTKNPEKT
+713 SASSSKTKNPEKT

-779 STTTTTRQNSVKK
+779 STTTTTGRNSVKK
-792 GTPPKTDELTP
+792 GTPPKTDGLTP
-803 ADGKKTQRVSKKRK
+803 ADEKTQRVSKKRK
-817 LNDGVEPK
+817 PDDGVEPK
-825 KSDKNVANKNESTEQ
+825 KSDKKANKNKSTEQ

>member
-32 LSQGYFRTDSND
+32 LSQGYFHTDSND

-59 NTAYLTSNPEKY
+59 NTAYLTSDPEKY

-318 FQRYLVNQTK
+318 FQRYLVYQTK

-349 KNHIADLKASHKDE
+349 KNHIANLKASHKDE

-386 KEPIKKEEK
+386 KEPIKKEET

-408 REYGENTLR
+408 REYGENTLS

-437 TEYDKKVRENLH
+437 TEYGKKVRENLR

-469 RRKLQIFNGI
+469 RRKLQIFNGK

-490 TPTRPQDHRVDPR
+490 TPTRPQDNSVDPQ
-503 TPEGIRLQEMNPDM
+503 TPEGRRLKEMNPDM

-526 ARIWTEGYEKQRQRR
+526 ARIWAERYEKQQQLI
-541 EDAKRESE
+541 EEAERESE

-554 TPDASIN
+554 TPDAS
-561 PVQTPSISASR
+561 
-572 NPEQKPSTP
+572 
-581 TSTNPVQ
+581 
-588 TPSTSASTNP
+588 TNP
-598 EQKPSTPASPKSTTS
+598 EQKPSTPVSPKSTTPR
-613 KRKTSGIGTR
+613 RKTSGIGTR

-657 ATENSTPVSE
+657 ATENSTLVSE

-703 KTITSETPAN
+703 KTITSKTPAN
-713 SASSPKTKNPEKT
+713 SASSSKTKNPEKT

-741 VTQDTTKNPKPA
+741 LTQDTTKNPKPA

-779 STTTTTRQNSVKK
+779 STTTTTRRNSVKK
-792 GTPPKTDELTP
+792 GTPPKTDGLTP
-803 ADGKKTQRVSKKRK
+803 ADEKTQRVSKKRK
-817 LNDGVEPK
+817 PDDGVEPK
-825 KSDKNVANKNESTEQ
+825 KSDKKANKNESTEQ
-840 TNDAVKGTSQDSPL
+840 TNDTVKGTSQDSPL
-854 TEIENLIAKMS
+854 TEIENLIARMS